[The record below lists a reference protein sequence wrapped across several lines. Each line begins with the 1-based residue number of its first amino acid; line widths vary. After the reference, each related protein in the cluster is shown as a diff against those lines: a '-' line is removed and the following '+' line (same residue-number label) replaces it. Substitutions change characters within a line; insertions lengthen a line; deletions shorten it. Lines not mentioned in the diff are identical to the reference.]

1 MRAAVAAI
9 AHRGPDANA
18 VFEEPG
24 VVFGHT
30 RLSIIDLSPSAS
42 QPMESL
48 SERFVIT
55 YNGEIY
61 NYRELRTELEALG
74 HKFRSQS
81 DTEVILEAFACWG
94 EKAVHRLDG
103 MFAFAL
109 WDRRDRTL
117 TLVRDRTGKKPL
129 FYAVVA
135 GALYFASETQALF
148 AAGVP
153 QAFDVSAMPS
163 LLAFGS
169 VHPPRT
175 IYEHVFQVPPATIM
189 VVRED
194 LVRRSEVYWRPPFGD
209 TPLRISEAE
218 AVEEVRRLVR
228 QAVKK
233 RLRSDVP
240 IGAFLSGGLDSSI
253 IVSTMCALGGEK
265 VRSFSGGFEGDGAQ
279 PFDERSYARETAAF
293 FQTEHSEIVVRPDSF
308 DQVER
313 LTVAHDGPFADASA
327 LPTQAVAMLARQNG
341 VTVALTGEGA
351 DEIFCGYSRF
361 LFVEAQER
369 VPAPLRKLGGLI
381 ADAFPS
387 HADPT
392 SPVGKVQ
399 RFLRKSRHDLDDR
412 ILNWTSSF
420 GLEGPGL
427 MRPELRARID
437 ENDGVKSSHEL
448 SALPGASPLARTL
461 NHNFLSYLPD
471 DLLLKSDRCSMMHGL
486 ELRCPML
493 DRELVEFAARLPD
506 TLRRRGGTT
515 KRLLRLAFA
524 DQLPSFVTT
533 RRKMGFGVPL
543 GAWLRGPL
551 KEPMLDLL
559 GPSSRLYDY
568 VREAPV
574 RALVRAHLA
583 GPVDYGLRLW
593 LLLTFEVWLRSIE
606 NRQARARPLG
616 HASALRGQA

>member
-1 MRAAVAAI
+1 V
-9 AHRGPDANA
+9 
-18 VFEEPG
+18 
-24 VVFGHT
+24 
-30 RLSIIDLSPSAS
+30 
-42 QPMESL
+42 Q
-48 SERFVIT
+48 
-55 YNGEIY
+55 
-61 NYRELRTELEALG
+61 
-74 HKFRSQS
+74 
-81 DTEVILEAFACWG
+81 
-94 EKAVHRLDG
+94 RLDG
-103 MFAFAL
+103 MFAFGL
-109 WDRRDRTL
+109 WDRKERTL
-117 TLVRDRTGKKPL
+117 TLVRDRNGKKPL
-129 FYAVVA
+129 FYVNVD

-153 QAFDVSAMPS
+153 QTFDVAALPS

-175 IYEHVFQVPPATIM
+175 IYEHVHQVPPATIS
-189 VVRED
+189 VVRD
-194 LVRRSEVYWRPPFGD
+194 NLAVRSEVYWRPPFGEA
-209 TPLRISEAE
+209 PLRITETE

-253 IVSTMCALGGEK
+253 IVSTMCSFGGER
-265 VRSFSGGFEGDGAQ
+265 VRSFSGGFDGDGAQ
-279 PFDERSYARETAAF
+279 SFDERSYAREAAAF
-293 FQTEHSEIVVRPDSF
+293 FQTEHREIIVRPESF

-313 LTVAHDGPFADASA
+313 LTVLHDGPFADASA
-327 LPTQAVAMLARQNG
+327 LPTQAVAQLARQNG

-369 VPAPLRKLGGLI
+369 VPAALRKLGGI
-381 ADAFPS
+381 MADSFRS
-387 HADPT
+387 HDDPT
-392 SPVGKVQ
+392 SPLGKVQ
-399 RFLRKSRHDLDDR
+399 RFLRKSRHPLDDR

-420 GLEGPGL
+420 GLEGPTL
-427 MRPELRARID
+427 LRPELRARID
-437 ENDGVKSSHEL
+437 ENDGVKVSREL
-448 SALPGASPLARTL
+448 SSLPGASPLARAL

-551 KEPMLDLL
+551 REPMGDLL
-559 GPSSRLYDY
+559 GPASRLYDY

-574 RALVRAHLA
+574 RALMRSHLS
-583 GPVDYGLRLW
+583 GPVDHGLRLW
-593 LLLTFEVWLRSIE
+593 LLLTFEVWLRSLE
-606 NRQARARPLG
+606 NSQARNRPLAFVPAARPQ
-616 HASALRGQA
+616 SGQPRA